1 MIKLNVKL
9 HIVTFCA
16 AIIVIISIFNYRADA
31 LDRLGSQ
38 WNGCEYTNCEWK
50 FQWRRTNANSNIFNA
65 YWYHHQYGKVQGQI
79 SISISGSTVT
89 VSRPAIGGGPP
100 CTYTGTY
107 EKRDIHNARPAMVSG
122 TYTCGSYTGPWKA
135 TIH

>member
-1 MIKLNVKL
+1 MSGIQTKLITLITVL
-9 HIVTFCA
+9 FFGG
-16 AIIVIISIFNYRADA
+16 AIIGLSQPVLA

-38 WNGCEYTNCEWK
+38 WNGCEYTGCQWK
-50 FQWRRTNANSNIFNA
+50 FQWRRTNANSNVFNA
-65 YWYHHQYGKVQGQI
+65 YWSHRTNPKVQGKI
-79 SISISGSTVT
+79 TISISGTTVT
-89 VSRPAIGGGPP
+89 VSRPALGGAPS

-107 EKRDIHNARPAMVSG
+107 HKRDIHNARPAWVSG